1 MQLHPIDIGIVIA
14 YLVATVAIGTAF
26 QRRATK
32 RLDAYYLAERQATW
46 WMIGLSGCSSY
57 VDIGGTMLIIGLMYY
72 VGIKSVWVIHFAWG
86 FFGMA
91 MFMAFQAKYIR
102 RSGVMTPAEWLETR
116 FGKNKETELLRTLF
130 AGFILLSLILT
141 LIYVA
146 VGTGKFAE
154 EFVPLPRWESTLIVF
169 VVVGIYV
176 TLGGVFGVIWTDLFQ
191 TMLIIIGAIGL
202 SIVALQLPN
211 GLPAMAAKIPE
222 WGSLG
227 MSWNLWPEYLATV
240 PDSYHQYFTFGP
252 LMAASMLWL
261 VMKLLTGP
269 LGWDFAFFLTAK
281 SPREASL
288 SAGMWTLGH
297 TVRWL
302 IAGSFLSL
310 GIYFLGTQTAFDA
323 ERIMPLVV
331 KNLPIGVSGLMMAI
345 LLAALMSTL
354 SAIIN
359 VTSNVVLND
368 FLKRFVAQNMS
379 ERSLVHLGMIVS
391 SVVII
396 LGFALSFMYDSII
409 SAWEMLL
416 YVMLTMILAPATF
429 RWHWWRFGTR
439 AFIWSMAASTAVVVA
454 QKLFL
459 DFLPLY
465 GTIVFLMVTCILLT
479 VIITFLTPPA
489 DMDTLVRFYA
499 KVRPFGVWKPVREE
513 AERRGLVS
521 LNDPMP
527 RIDVVNAFVAAFFQ
541 LCLGI
546 VPFYVFLKEWS
557 QAGLWLGVT
566 LVTTVVL
573 YFTWYKHLPSPE
585 EV

>member
-1 MQLHPIDIGIVIA
+1 MQFHAIDIVIVIA
-14 YLVATVAIGTAF
+14 YLLATVAIGISF
-26 QRRATK
+26 QRRATQ
-32 RLDAYYLAERQATW
+32 RLDSYYLAERQASW

-57 VDIGGTMLIIGLMYY
+57 VDIGGTMLIIGLMFYL
-72 VGIKSVWVIHFAWG
+72 GIKSVWVIHFGWG

-91 MFMAFQAKYIR
+91 MFMAYQAKYIR
-102 RSGVMTPAEWLETR
+102 RSGVMTPAEWMETR
-116 FGKNKETELLRTLF
+116 FGKNRETEVLRTIV
-130 AGFILLSLILT
+130 AGYVLLSMTLT

-154 EFVPLPRWESTLIVF
+154 EFVPLPRWESTLIIF

-191 TMLIIIGAIGL
+191 TLLIFIGAVALTIT
-202 SIVALQLPN
+202 ALQLPE
-211 GLPAMAAKIPE
+211 GLPTMAAMNPD
-222 WGSLG
+222 WGSLAI
-227 MSWNLWPEYLATV
+227 SRELWPQYLAQV
-240 PDSYHQYFTFGP
+240 PASYHQYFEFTP
-252 LMAASMLWL
+252 YLAASMLWL
-261 VMKLLTGP
+261 AFKLLMGP

-302 IAGSFLSL
+302 VAGSFLSL
-310 GIYFLGTQTAFDA
+310 GIYYLGTQSAFDA

-331 KNLPIGVSGLMMAI
+331 KNLPIGIAGLMMAI

-368 FLKRFVAQNMS
+368 FLRRFVARNMS
-379 ERSLVHLGMIVS
+379 EHSLVRLGMVVS
-391 SVVII
+391 SAVII
-396 LGFALSFMYDSII
+396 LGFAMSFMYDSII

-416 YVMLTMILAPATF
+416 YVMLTMILVPATF

-439 AFIWSMAASTAVVVA
+439 AFIWSMAASTAVVVTH
-454 QKLFL
+454 KLFL
-459 DFLPLY
+459 DFLPLHWA
-465 GTIVFLMVTCILLT
+465 ILFLMTSCLILT

-513 AERRGLVS
+513 AIRRGLVPRK
-521 LNDPMP
+521 DPMP
-527 RIDVVNAFVAAFFQ
+527 TLDVANAFIAAFFQ

-546 VPFYVFLKEWS
+546 VTFYMFLKDWP
-557 QAGLWLGVT
+557 QAGLWLALT
-566 LVTTVVL
+566 LVTAAVL
-573 YFTWYKHLPSPE
+573 YFTWYKHLPSPDE
-585 EV
+585 R

>member
-1 MQLHPIDIGIVIA
+1 MQLHPIDIAIVIA
-14 YLVATVAIGTAF
+14 YLVATMAIGTAF
-26 QRRATK
+26 RRRATK
-32 RLDAYYLAERQATW
+32 RLTSYYLADRQATW

-72 VGIKSVWVIHFAWG
+72 VGIKSVWIIHFAWG

-116 FGKNKETELLRTLF
+116 FGKNKETDLLRTLF
-130 AGFILLSLILT
+130 AGFVLLSLTLT

-191 TMLIIIGAIGL
+191 TVLIMIGAIGL
-202 SIVALQLPN
+202 SIAALQLPE
-211 GLPAMAAKIPE
+211 GLSVMAAKVPE
-222 WGSLG
+222 WGSLAL
-227 MSWNLWPEYLATV
+227 SWNLWPEYLSTA
-240 PDSYHQYFTFGP
+240 PDSYHQYFSFGP

-261 VMKLLTGP
+261 VLKLLMGP

-302 IAGSFLSL
+302 IAGSFLTF
-310 GIYFLGTQTAFDA
+310 GIYYLGGQTAFDA

-331 KNLPIGVSGLMMAI
+331 KNLPIGIAGLMMAI

-368 FLKRFVAQNMS
+368 FLKRFVVRNMP

-396 LGFALSFMYDSII
+396 LAFALSFMYDSII

-439 AFIWSMAASTAVVVA
+439 AFIWSMAASTAVVAV
-454 QKLFL
+454 QKIFL
-459 DFLPLY
+459 DFLPLHW
-465 GTIVFLMVTCILLT
+465 TIAFLMVTCILLT

-513 AERRGLVS
+513 AERRGLVP

-527 RIDVVNAFVAAFFQ
+527 KIDVINAFVAAFFQ

-546 VPFYVFLKEWS
+546 VPFYVFLKEWT
-557 QAGLWLGVT
+557 QAGLWFGVT
-566 LVTTVVL
+566 LLTAAVL
-573 YFTWYKHLPSPE
+573 YFTWYKHLPSPD